1 LQVGHH
7 DVEATVIQMGMA
19 MVEKRRYTRNDLLVE
34 PQWVEEH
41 LYDSD
46 VRLIDCRL
54 EDAYRQGH
62 IPQAVSLPAPLE
74 PAATNPLWL
83 KDPADPKH
91 VMDASH
97 FADLTSRAGV
107 SNDSTVVC
115 YSDKVMFAT
124 RLWWVLTYY
133 GHEKAKVLNG
143 GWERW
148 RAEGRAVST
157 DNEKP
162 EPSRFKPAVQ
172 PKRIILFEELKERFA
187 EPHVKLLNLLPHGYW
202 SGADNPV
209 GNRHPGHI
217 PGAVNIDSDNF
228 LDQDGNFKSAT
239 ELEAMLSDAGISPT
253 DEVVA
258 HCQAGVRTTV
268 GFFVLSLLGSD
279 SVRAYDGAMAE
290 WGNRDDVPVETG
302 VL

>member
-1 LQVGHH
+1 
-7 DVEATVIQMGMA
+7 MA
-19 MVEKRRYTRNDLLVE
+19 MAEKKEYPRNDLLVE
-34 PQWVEEH
+34 PEWVEEH
-41 LYDSD
+41 LHDSH

-62 IPQAVSLPAPLE
+62 IPQAVRIPVPSE
-74 PAATNPLWL
+74 PADPSPLWL
-83 KDPADPKH
+83 KDPVDPKH
-91 VMDASH
+91 VMDAGH
-97 FADLTSRAGV
+97 FADLMGRAGV
-107 SNDSTVVC
+107 NNDSTVVC
-115 YSDKVMFAT
+115 YSDKVNYAT
-124 RLWWVLTYY
+124 RLWWALTYY
-133 GHEKAKVLNG
+133 GHEKARVLNG

-157 DNEKP
+157 NEERP
-162 EPSRFKPAVQ
+162 EPSQFKPAIQ
-172 PKRIILFEELKERFA
+172 PKRIILFEELKWRFA
-187 EPHVKLLNLLPHGYW
+187 EPHVKLLNLLPHGLW
-202 SGADNPV
+202 TGAENPF

-217 PGAVNIDSDNF
+217 PGAANIDSDHF

-239 ELEAMLSDAGISPT
+239 ELEALLSDAGISST

-268 GFFVLSLLGSD
+268 GFFVLSMLGSD

-302 VL
+302 VRTMEAKA

>member
-1 LQVGHH
+1 
-7 DVEATVIQMGMA
+7 MA
-19 MVEKRRYTRNDLLVE
+19 MVEKKRYTRNELLVE
-34 PQWVEEH
+34 PEWVEEH
-41 LYDSD
+41 LHDAG

-54 EDAYRQGH
+54 KDAYRQGH
-62 IPQAVSLPAPLE
+62 IPQAVRLPASPE
-74 PAATNPLWL
+74 PADANPLWL
-83 KDPADPKH
+83 KDPVDTKH
-91 VMDASH
+91 VMNADH
-97 FADLTSRAGV
+97 FADLMSRAGV

-124 RLWWVLTYY
+124 RLWWALTYY

-157 DNEKP
+157 DEEKP
-162 EPSRFKPAVQ
+162 EPSRFNPAVQ

-187 EPHVKLLNLLPHGYW
+187 EPQIKLLNLLPNGYW

-217 PGAVNIDSDNF
+217 PGAANIDSDHF
-228 LDQDGNFKSAT
+228 LDQDGNFKSAI
-239 ELEAMLSDAGISPT
+239 ELEAMLSDAGITFT

-268 GFFVLSLLGSD
+268 GFFVLSMLGSD

-302 VL
+302 VRTVEPKRPY

>member
-1 LQVGHH
+1 
-7 DVEATVIQMGMA
+7 MA
-19 MVEKRRYTRNDLLVE
+19 LAEKKRYPRNDLLAE
-34 PQWVEEH
+34 PEWLEEH
-41 LYDSD
+41 LNDSD
-46 VRLIDCRL
+46 VRLIDCRP

-62 IPQAVSLPAPLE
+62 IPQAVRLHVPPGRADVD
-74 PAATNPLWL
+74 PLWL

-115 YSDKVMFAT
+115 YSDKVMYAT
-124 RLWWVLTYY
+124 RLWWALTYY
-133 GHEKAKVLNG
+133 GHQKAKVLNG

-157 DNEKP
+157 NEEKP
-162 EPSRFKPAVQ
+162 EHSRFNPAIQ
-172 PKRIILFEELKERFA
+172 PKRIILFEELKARFA
-187 EPHVKLLNLLPHGYW
+187 EPRVKLLNLLPHGFW

-217 PGAVNIDSDNF
+217 PGAANIDSDNL
-228 LDQDGNFKSAT
+228 LDQDGNFKSAA
-239 ELEAMLSDAGISPT
+239 ELEAMLSQAGISTT
-253 DEVVA
+253 DEVVV

-268 GFFVLSLLGSD
+268 GFFVLSMLGSD

-290 WGNRDDVPVETG
+290 WGNRDDVPVESG
-302 VL
+302 VR